1 MAIALFSFAV
11 IFALV
16 VSGGMLM
23 FYRQANVQRVSS
35 VVIEPDRRNRLLS
48 GIEQTKFSVGGALSY
63 LGRAVPRTPAELS
76 VRQTRLVRAGFR
88 GSNAVK
94 FFYGTQVLVPTTFVL
109 ISLITG
115 FTAYS
120 PFFAYAS
127 SLGLG
132 YLLPDFWLSRKI
144 TKRQEQIRL
153 GLPDVLDFLV
163 ICIEAGLSMDQATAR
178 TADELRIAHPAVSDE
193 LDLVVLEQRAGRARS
208 DCWKQFAERS
218 DVESVRNLV
227 SVLVQSETLGASV
240 AKTLRVHSDTLR
252 TQRRQQVEEQA
263 AKTTVKL
270 VFPLVL
276 LIFPSL
282 FLVTLG
288 PEAIIIAE
296 SFSNVL
302 SH

>member
-1 MAIALFSFAV
+1 MAIVISSFAV
-11 IFALV
+11 IFALL
-16 VSGGMLM
+16 VSGGLLL
-23 FYRQANVQRVSS
+23 FYRQTNVQRISS
-35 VVIEPDRRNRLLS
+35 VVTQPDARNRLLN
-48 GIEQTKFSVGGALSY
+48 GIEQTRFSVGGVLTY
-63 LGRAVPRTPAELS
+63 LGRVLPRSQAESS
-76 VRQTRLVRAGFR
+76 VVQMRLVRAGYR
-88 GSNAVK
+88 NSAAIK
-94 FFYGTQVLVPTTFVL
+94 FFYGTKILVPLVLVIVAL
-109 ISLITG
+109 VTG
-115 FTAYS
+115 FVSYS
-120 PFFAYAS
+120 PFFAYVSAI
-127 SLGLG
+127 GLG
-132 YLLPDFWLSRKI
+132 FLIPDFWLGRKI
-144 TKRQEQIRL
+144 AARQMQIRL

-178 TADELRIAHPAVSDE
+178 TADELRMAHPAVSDE

-208 DCWKQFAERS
+208 DSWKQFAERS

-227 SVLVQSETLGASV
+227 SVLVQSETLGASI
-240 AKTLRVHSDTLR
+240 AKTLRTHSETLR
-252 TQRRQQVEEQA
+252 TQRRQMVEEQA

-296 SFSNVL
+296 QFGNVL